1 MRRKVLAGL
10 LIAGALIV
18 AARWIAQPSMFS
30 PSGAGP
36 SRSAEAPAAKP
47 QAHERFAALPARA
60 PLGPPRGALFAAP
73 PPPSPK
79 PVAAAPAEPAKPAP
93 PPMPYRVAGS
103 VSHDGVTKVVLAKG
117 DRVLTVEEGDKLDG
131 GYRVEKIRADEVT
144 LVYEA
149 LGMSERLAV
158 AGAAAGSA
166 PASAPASAGGSLKP
180 AQLRWVGPG
189 QVKAGSV
196 FTVALRLTSSEPLR
210 ASPLE
215 LQYDAQLLEA
225 VAVRPGKFFGGD
237 ASFSYRINPA
247 GSIVVAA
254 SAPGASAS
262 DDELVVVSFKPI
274 RPATAAEVRI
284 GALQLQRPAGAAL
297 TAEPLAPF
305 RTAITP

>member
-1 MRRKVLAGL
+1 MRKGL
-10 LIAGALIV
+10 VFGGLVV
-18 AARWIAQPSMFS
+18 AAVAAALHWWGLPDFS
-30 PSGAGP
+30 EASTAGGA
-36 SRSAEAPAAKP
+36 APGEAKP
-47 QAHERFAALPARA
+47 DAPKPEERFAALPARA

-73 PPPSPK
+73 PPPAPK
-79 PVAAAPAEPAKPAP
+79 PVAATPTEPTKPTP

-103 VSHDGVTKVVLAKG
+103 VAHDGVTKTVLARG

-131 GYRVEKIRADEVT
+131 GYRVEKIRAEEVT
-144 LVYEA
+144 LVYEP
-149 LGMSERLAV
+149 LGISERLAV
-158 AGAAAGSA
+158 AAAAAGSA
-166 PASAPASAGGSLKP
+166 PPSAPASAGGSLKP

-196 FTVALRLTSSEPLR
+196 FSVALRLTSSEPLR

-215 LQYDAQLLEA
+215 LQYDAQLLEP
-225 VAVRPGKFFGGD
+225 VTVRPGKFFGGD

-254 SAPGASAS
+254 SAPGAAAS

-274 RPATAAEVRI
+274 RAASAAEVRI
-284 GALQLQRPAGAAL
+284 AALQLQRPAGAPLA
-297 TAEPLAPF
+297 AEPLAPF

>member
-1 MRRKVLAGL
+1 MAGL
-10 LIAGALIV
+10 LIAGALV
-18 AARWIAQPSMFS
+18 VTARWLPLPSLLS
-30 PSGAGP
+30 TPTPSGTEP
-36 SRSAEAPAAKP
+36 SRPTEVSRASATSG
-47 QAHERFAALPARA
+47 ERFSELPARA

-73 PPPSPK
+73 PPPPK
-79 PVAAAPAEPAKPAP
+79 PVAATPAEPAKPTP

-103 VSHDGVTKVVLAKG
+103 VAHDGVTKVVLARG

-131 GYRVEKIRADEVT
+131 GYRVEKIRSDEVT
-144 LVYEA
+144 LVYEP

-158 AGAAAGSA
+158 AAAAAGTA
-166 PASAPASAGGSLKP
+166 PPSAPASAGGSLKP

-189 QVKAGSV
+189 QVKAGSI
-196 FTVALRLTSSEPLR
+196 FTVAIRLTSSEPLR

-284 GALQLQRPAGAAL
+284 GALQLQRPAGAPLA
-297 TAEPLAPF
+297 AEPLAPF